1 MPIKSVHC
9 HVLQGNVTVVTDLEG
24 SVERIIC
31 PKYEDQTGTCRL
43 RKEAL
48 RGGPLSQLLER
59 VEETSLD
66 SRATKCILA

>member
-9 HVLQGNVTVVTDLEG
+9 HVYQGNVTVVTDLEG
-24 SVERIIC
+24 RVERIIC
-31 PKYEDQTGTCRL
+31 PEYEATTGTCRL
-43 RKEAL
+43 RKAAL

-66 SRATKCILA
+66 SRATGCILA